1 MIRDNALAASG
12 LLARKIGGPSVYPYQ
27 PEGIW
32 EALAT
37 RNKTHY
43 EQGKGDDLYRRSLY
57 TVWKR
62 SSPPPSMMNFD
73 APDRY
78 TCIVKRQKTATPL
91 QSLVLMN
98 DPQYVEASR
107 MLAERMMK
115 EGGQTP
121 EQRILFAFKALTSR
135 LPNTEELALLQ
146 QLYKEELS
154 DFKKQPERAIQLLG
168 VGEYKRDIKL
178 EVNELAACTIIA
190 SSIMNFD
197 EFVVKR

>member
-1 MIRDNALAASG
+1 
-12 LLARKIGGPSVYPYQ
+12 VYPYQ
-27 PEGIW
+27 PAGIW

-78 TCIVKRQKTATPL
+78 LCVVKRQKTATPL

-98 DPQYVEASR
+98 DPQFVEASR
-107 MLAERMMK
+107 KLAERMMR
-115 EGGQTP
+115 EGGAAP
-121 EQRILFAFKALTSR
+121 EARISYAFKALTSR
-135 LPNTEELALLQ
+135 APRPGELTLLK
-146 QLYKEELS
+146 QLYKEELTGFAK
-154 DFKKQPERAIQLLG
+154 DPKRVKGLLDT
-168 VGEYKRDIKL
+168 GESEWDTSL
-178 EVNELAACTIIA
+178 PAAELAACTMVA
-190 SSIMNFD
+190 TTVMNFD
-197 EFVVKR
+197 EFVMKR